1 MQLFE
6 IIGNIGKD
14 AEYKQNQQGGEFIT
28 FSVAV
33 TKAMKNRDTGEVNKK
48 TIWVECSRNG
58 RQNVDQYLKAGVK
71 VFCRGEAKARA
82 YKNQQGDAI
91 GSLGMRVMEIEL
103 LGKPSEKLDE
113 TPF

>member
-1 MQLFE
+1 
-6 IIGNIGKD
+6 
-14 AEYKQNQQGGEFIT
+14 
-28 FSVAV
+28 
-33 TKAMKNRDTGEVNKK
+33 
-48 TIWVECSRNG
+48 
-58 RQNVDQYLKAGVK
+58 VK

-113 TPF
+113 TPV

>member
-6 IIGNIGKD
+6 IIGNLGHD
-14 AEYKQNQQGGEFIT
+14 AEYKQNQQGGDFIT
-28 FSVAV
+28 FDVAV
-33 TKAMKNRDTGEVNKK
+33 TKHYKDKQTGESLKK
-48 TIWVECSRNG
+48 TIWIECSRNG

-82 YKNQQGDAI
+82 YKNQQGDAV

-103 LGKPSEKLDE
+103 LSKAPDKDA
-113 TPF
+113 PF

>member
-14 AEYKQNQQGGEFIT
+14 AEYKKNQQGGEFIT
-28 FSVAV
+28 FPVAV
-33 TKAMKNRDTGEVNKK
+33 QKVYRNQQGESVKK

-58 RQNVDQYLKAGVK
+58 KQNVDEYLKAGTR

-82 YKNQQGDAI
+82 YKNNQGDPV
-91 GSLGMRVMEIEL
+91 GSLGMRVAEIEL
-103 LGKPSEKLDE
+103 LSKPSDKDA
-113 TPF
+113 PF

>member
-6 IIGNIGKD
+6 IIGNLGRD
-14 AEYKQNQQGGEFIT
+14 AEYNKNQLGGEFVT
-28 FSVAV
+28 FTVAV
-33 TKAMKNRDTGEVNKK
+33 TKVMKNRDTGETTKK
-48 TIWVECSRNG
+48 TTWIECSRNG

-91 GSLGMRVMEIEL
+91 GSIGMRVMEIEL

>member
-6 IIGNIGKD
+6 IIGNLGRD
-14 AEYKQNQQGGEFIT
+14 AEYKKNQQGGEFVT
-28 FSVAV
+28 FTVAV
-33 TKAMKNRDTGEVNKK
+33 TKVMKNRDTGETMKK
-48 TIWVECSRNG
+48 TTWIECSRNG